1 MRSLHLP
8 GFINA
13 LCIRY
18 FFVALA
24 MTIAL
29 VIITFLLV
37 HYGVVDGIG
46 ASGNAGILAGSG
58 TWAGTYFRK
67 KHGRVASWG
76 ESWRFAGILTV
87 VQTLLTVL
95 LFGAFT
101 ALGGIPLASLVGFFT
116 EMTML
121 SLLALAAFGL
131 AICWI
136 PTALFFRI
144 GSKQVPRRK
153 KA

>member
-1 MRSLHLP
+1 MP

-24 MTIAL
+24 MTVAL

-37 HYGVVDGIG
+37 HYGVVDDIG
-46 ASGNAGILAGSG
+46 ASGNVGILAGSG
-58 TWAGTYFRK
+58 IWAGTYFRK
-67 KHGRVASWG
+67 EHGRVASWG
-76 ESWRFAGILTV
+76 ESWQFAGILTV
-87 VQTLLTVL
+87 VQALLTVL
-95 LFGAFT
+95 LFGVFT
-101 ALGGIPLASLVGFFT
+101 AVGGIPLSSIVGFFT
-116 EMTML
+116 EMTVL
-121 SLLALAAFGL
+121 SLLAVAALGL

-136 PTALFFRI
+136 PTALFFRM
-144 GSKQVPRRK
+144 GSKQAPKQK